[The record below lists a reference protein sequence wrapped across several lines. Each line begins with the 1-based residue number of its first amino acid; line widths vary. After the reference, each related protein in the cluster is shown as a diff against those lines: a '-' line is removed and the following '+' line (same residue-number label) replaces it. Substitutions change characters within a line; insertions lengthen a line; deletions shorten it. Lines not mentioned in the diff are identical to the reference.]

1 MAKTLIAAT
10 DDRLSWEAKGLMY
23 YIEFHGEAVR
33 RDLAAADRISPEIV
47 LALMEL
53 FVHGYIGQEWL
64 CFKRERELVCS

>member
-33 RDLAAADRISPEIV
+33 RDLADGRQVAPEVEAA
-47 LALMEL
+47 LLEL
-53 FVHGYIGQEWL
+53 FVNGYIDESWL
-64 CFKRERELVCS
+64 CFARERELVCS